1 MSLSENPV
9 SEFSSR
15 TLRKPLEATSAFV
28 TDSAAL
34 FESTLRQFLEAIS
47 VFVTDPAVRAVSASK
62 CQPPPSVVPLYE
74 NAPERAS
81 SDPRHFPKYAGRTL
95 VTTA

>member
-1 MSLSENPV
+1 MSLSENPD
-9 SEFSSR
+9 SEFSSH

-28 TDSAAL
+28 TDSAAP

-47 VFVTDPAVRAVSASK
+47 VFVTDPAARAVSASK
-62 CQPPPSVVPLYE
+62 CQPPASVVLLYG

-81 SDPRHFPKYAGRTL
+81 SDPHFLPKYEGRTL
-95 VTTA
+95 VTSA